1 MNSAPKS
8 RTNAGAG
15 VHAATH
21 PRRAQRGVTLVEVM
35 ATTAIT
41 AIILG
46 MAAPS
51 YVDMMRANK
60 ARSAAQQFSALLNE
74 ARVEAT
80 KRNVP
85 VLVCPSL
92 DGASCMPWPSATS
105 WAGTTIVC
113 YDVDGD
119 NACDASTTVAPN
131 PIRVRSRV
139 DNAVALTG
147 PTGAVRFNGMGA
159 VTSSISFQLSTGT
172 GQSQS
177 STISVASTGTVR
189 AY

>member
-1 MNSAPKS
+1 MNSAAKL
-8 RTNAGAG
+8 RTAAGAG
-15 VHAATH
+15 RRAATH

-51 YVDMMRANK
+51 YVDMMRVNK
-60 ARSAAQQFSALLNE
+60 ARSEAQQFSALLIEARNE
-74 ARVEAT
+74 AM

-85 VLVCPSL
+85 VLVCPSS
-92 DGASCMPWPSATS
+92 GAATCLASPTASS
-105 WAGTTIVC
+105 WAGRTIVC
-113 YDVDGD
+113 YDVDGND
-119 NACDASTTVAPN
+119 ACDSSTTALPN

-139 DNAVALTG
+139 DSAVVLTG
-147 PTGAVRFNGMGA
+147 PTAAVRFNGMGA
-159 VTSSISFQLSTGT
+159 VTGSTSFQLSTGA
-172 GQSQS
+172 GASQS
-177 STISVASTGTVR
+177 STISVAATGTVR